1 LHDRIDPALKK
12 PKMADHASLLGTR
25 ILVVEDDFLISLE
38 VSAILANAGARI
50 VGPART
56 VDAAL
61 RLIENEIISAAILD
75 VRISEITIE
84 DVVRKLIAKN
94 IPWVFYTAQP
104 RSETFH
110 KEWPNC
116 RFISKPAPAQT
127 IVTAV
132 ARLIKRETGQG
143 GRKVPAQ
150 RRGDEA
156 A

>member
-1 LHDRIDPALKK
+1 
-12 PKMADHASLLGTR
+12 MADRASLLGTR

-38 VSAILANAGARI
+38 VSAILSNAGARI

-61 RLIENEIISAAILD
+61 RLIESEIISAAILD

-94 IPWVFYTAQP
+94 IAWVFYTAQP
-104 RSETFH
+104 RSETFR

-116 RFISKPAPAQT
+116 RFVSKPAPAQT
-127 IVTAV
+127 IVAAV
-132 ARLIKRETGQG
+132 AGLIRHETGQG
-143 GRKVPAQ
+143 GRKVSAQ